1 MKTLLPLFIF
11 FLSIPHLKAQTEF
24 KCNEPIAMGAL
35 CSCVSD
41 RRQDTREDSPYEYEF
56 EERINKLACV
66 DITKDSP
73 ETINKKIH
81 DWWVQ
86 NERKVICY
94 GASFNVAGGNLLK
107 LAAYTAFTEVLVR
120 AVYDWKIPLNTVD
133 ESDGL
138 TTLDY
143 IKDEIAKSK
152 DQPKEKA
159 LKSYYNLLRKAGAK
173 HKSELTSEELKS
185 NGHKY
190 CPANAPC
197 KN

>member
-1 MKTLLPLFIF
+1 MKTLPFLIF

-35 CSCVSD
+35 CSSVSD

-73 ETINKKIH
+73 EIINKKIH
-81 DWWVQ
+81 NWWVK
-86 NERKVICY
+86 NEKDIVCNET
-94 GASFNVAGGNLLK
+94 SFNVIKGNILK
-107 LAAYTAFTEVLVR
+107 LAAYRSFSEFLDK
-120 AVYDWKIPLNTVD
+120 AVYDWKIPLNTID

-152 DQPKEKA
+152 DQPNEKA
-159 LKSYYNLLRKAGAK
+159 LKSYYELLRKAGAK

-185 NGHKY
+185 NGHKN

-197 KN
+197 KS